1 MSDERQVVRDDAG
14 EVAAV
19 YCGQPLDEEGR
30 AAMLDLVA
38 AARRRMAAEDPE
50 GTLGARQAAAIER
63 IRSRQTVQ
71 VGPPS
76 ARPTG
81 RTVCCADPKNLDGGA
96 HPWVHVTTRGRSGVQ
111 PRNRITHR
119 SCRSTSEDGPGDV
132 YRCPECGA
140 VDVD

>member
-1 MSDERQVVRDDAG
+1 MSEERQVVRDDAG

-50 GTLGARQAAAIER
+50 GTLGARQAAATAR
-63 IRSRQTVQ
+63 IRSRVQ

-81 RTVCCADPKNLDGGA
+81 RTVCCGDPKNLDGGA
-96 HPWVHVTTRGRSGVQ
+96 HPWVHV
-111 PRNRITHR
+111 
-119 SCRSTSEDGPGDV
+119 SEDGPGDV